1 MLVFLD
7 KGYITIVL
15 KMFKLLK
22 KGINKDRKVMYE
34 QNYNINRDRDYKME
48 PRRNYSTESILIE
61 TKNTQEGFKT

>member
-1 MLVFLD
+1 MVVFLD

>member
-22 KGINKDRKVMYE
+22 KGNNKDRKVMYE
-34 QNYNINRDRDYKME
+34 QNYNINRDRDHKME